1 MSQAISPIIILN
13 PNDDVAIARF
23 PVTAGY
29 VIAEK
34 HVTVLTDIKEGHKI
48 ALHDIAKDQ
57 AVKRYNQIIGYASQ
71 PIKAGEHIHLHNL
84 KMGEYGQNYAFGE
97 DKHDLPAPLEQRTFL
112 GFKRANGKVGT
123 RNYLGILTSVNCSA
137 TVARAIEDHFKK
149 RGVADYPNID
159 GIVALPQSF
168 GCAMDMKGDL
178 MKIMRRTMSGY
189 ANHANFAGILIIGLG
204 CESNQIKDL
213 IQVEGLNEGPM
224 LQHMTIQETGG
235 THKTFDK
242 GVQIIE
248 SMLAE
253 ANQYQREAV
262 PASELVLALEC
273 GGSDSYSGISANPAL
288 GYAVD
293 LLVQQGG
300 TAILAETPEIYGAEY
315 MLTRRA
321 ISPAVGQK
329 LVDRIHWWEDY
340 AKRCNAELNNNPSAG
355 NKEGGLTTILEKSL
369 GAIAKAGSSNL
380 VEVYEYAEPVTAKGL
395 VFMDTPGYDAFAC
408 TGQIA
413 GGANLMCFTTGR
425 GSAYGAKPTP
435 CIKLASN
442 NFLWKRQEEDM
453 DINCGDVADGLE
465 TLESAG
471 KRIFEMIL
479 AVASGEQTKS
489 EKFGYGS
496 LEFVP
501 WQPGAIM

>member
-1 MSQAISPIIILN
+1 MSNVSKTIILH
-13 PNDDVAIARF
+13 PNDDVAIARV
-23 PVTAGY
+23 PIPAGY
-29 VIAEK
+29 VIEEK
-34 HVTVLTDIKEGHKI
+34 NVTVLSDIKEGHKI
-48 ALHDIAKDQ
+48 ALHDIAPDQ
-57 AVKRYNQIIGYASQ
+57 PLKRYNQIIGYSSC
-71 PIKAGEHIHLHNL
+71 PIKAGEHVHLQNL
-84 KMGEYGQNYAFGE
+84 KMGEYGQVYDFCV
-97 DKHDLPAPLEQRTFL
+97 DKHTTPKPTEKRTFK
-112 GFKRANGKVGT
+112 GYKRANGKVGT
-123 RNYLGILTSVNCSA
+123 RNYIGILTSVNCSA

-149 RGVADYPNID
+149 RGLDDFANID

-178 MKIMRRTMSGY
+178 MNIMRRTMSGY
-189 ANHANFAGILIIGLG
+189 ANHPNFAGILIIGLG

-213 IQVEGLNEGPM
+213 IQVEGLNEGLM

-235 THKTFDK
+235 SQKTFDK
-242 GVQIIE
+242 GVEIIE

-253 ANQYQREAV
+253 ANKYTREEA
-262 PASELVLALEC
+262 PASELILALEC

-288 GYAVD
+288 GVAVD

-315 MLTRRA
+315 ILTRRA
-321 ISPAVGQK
+321 VSPEIGQK
-329 LVDRIHWWEDY
+329 LVNRILWWEDY

-369 GAIAKAGSSNL
+369 GAICKAGSTNL
-380 VEVYEYAEPVTAKGL
+380 VDVYEYAEPVEAKGL

-413 GGANLMCFTTGR
+413 GGSNIMCFTTGR

-435 CIKLASN
+435 CIKIASN

-453 DINCGDVADGLE
+453 DINCGDVADGIE

-479 AVASGEQTKS
+479 AVASGERTKS

>member
-1 MSQAISPIIILN
+1 MSNVSKTIVLH
-13 PNDDVAIARF
+13 PNDDVAIARV
-23 PVTAGY
+23 PVPAGY
-29 VIAEK
+29 VIAEQG
-34 HVTVLTDIKEGHKI
+34 VTVLSDIKEGHKI
-48 ALHDIAKDQ
+48 ALHDIAIDQ
-57 AVKRYNQIIGYASQ
+57 PLKRYNQIIGYASA
-71 PIKAGEHIHLHNL
+71 PIKAGEHVHLQNL
-84 KMGEYGQNYAFGE
+84 KMGEYGQVYDFCV
-97 DKHDLPAPLEQRTFL
+97 DKSETPKPSEKRTFK
-112 GFKRANGKVGT
+112 GYKRANGQVGT
-123 RNYLGILTSVNCSA
+123 RNYIGILTSVNCSA

-149 RGVADYPNID
+149 RGLEDLPNID

-178 MKIMRRTMSGY
+178 MNIMRRTMSGY
-189 ANHANFAGILIIGLG
+189 ANHPNFAGILIIGLG

-213 IQVEGLNEGPM
+213 IQVEGLNEGLM

-235 THKTFDK
+235 SQKTFDK

-253 ANQYQREAV
+253 ANKYTREEV
-262 PASELVLALEC
+262 PASELILALEC

-288 GYAVD
+288 GVAVD

-315 MLTRRA
+315 ILTRRA
-321 ISPAVGQK
+321 VSPEIGQK
-329 LVDRIHWWEDY
+329 LVNRILWWEDY

-369 GAIAKAGSSNL
+369 GAICKAGSTNL
-380 VEVYEYAEPVTAKGL
+380 VDVYEYAEPVKAKGL

-413 GGANLMCFTTGR
+413 GGSNIMCFTTGR

-435 CIKLASN
+435 CIKIASN

-453 DINCGDVADGLE
+453 DINCGDVADGVE
-465 TLESAG
+465 TLEAAG

-479 AVASGEQTKS
+479 AVASGEKTKS

>member
-1 MSQAISPIIILN
+1 MSNVSKTIILH
-13 PNDDVAIARF
+13 PNDDVAIARV
-23 PVTAGY
+23 PIPAGY
-29 VIAEK
+29 IIEEK
-34 HVTVLTDIKEGHKI
+34 NITVQSEIKEGHKI
-48 ALHDIAKDQ
+48 ALHDIAPEQ
-57 AVKRYNQIIGYASQ
+57 PLKRYNQIIGYASR
-71 PIKAGEHIHLHNL
+71 PIKAGEHVHLQNL
-84 KMGEYGQNYAFGE
+84 KMGEYGQVYDFCVNKQDTPKPTE
-97 DKHDLPAPLEQRTFL
+97 KRTFK
-112 GFKRANGKVGT
+112 GYKRANGKVGT
-123 RNYLGILTSVNCSA
+123 RNYIGILTSVNCSA
-137 TVARAIEDHFKK
+137 TVARSIEDHFKK
-149 RGVADYPNID
+149 RGVEDFTNID

-189 ANHANFAGILIIGLG
+189 ANHPNFAGILIVGLG

-213 IQVEGLNEGPM
+213 IQIEGLNEGAM
-224 LQHMTIQETGG
+224 LQHLTIQETGG
-235 THKTFDK
+235 SQKAFDK

-248 SMLAE
+248 SMLVE
-253 ANQYQREAV
+253 ANKCTREEV
-262 PASELVLALEC
+262 PASELILALEC

-288 GYAVD
+288 GVAVD

-315 MLTRRA
+315 ILTRRA
-321 ISPAVGQK
+321 VSPEIGQK
-329 LVDRIHWWEDY
+329 LVNRILWWEDY

-369 GAIAKAGSSNL
+369 GAICKAGSTNL
-380 VEVYEYAEPVTAKGL
+380 VDVYEYAEPVNAKGL
-395 VFMDTPGYDAFAC
+395 VFMDTPGYDAIAC

-413 GGANLMCFTTGR
+413 GGSNVMCFTTGR

-435 CIKLASN
+435 CIKIASN

-453 DINCGDVADGLE
+453 DINCGNVADGKE

-471 KRIFEMIL
+471 KKIFEMIL

>member
-1 MSQAISPIIILN
+1 MGEVSKIIILH

-23 PVTAGY
+23 PLPQGY
-29 VIAEK
+29 LIEEK
-34 HVTVLTDIKEGHKI
+34 KIQVLSDIKEGHKI
-48 ALHDIAKDQ
+48 ALHNIAQDQ
-57 AVKRYNQIIGYASQ
+57 PIKRYNQIIGYSNK

-84 KMGEYGQNYAFGE
+84 KMGEYDQKYNFCI
-97 DKHDLPAPLEQRTFL
+97 DKKETITSDKIRTFM
-112 GFKRANGKVGT
+112 GYRRKNGKVAT
-123 RNYLGILTSVNCSA
+123 RNYIGILTSVNCSA
-137 TVARAIEDHFKK
+137 TVAKRIEDHFKTVGIK
-149 RGVADYPNID
+149 NYPNID

-178 MKIMRRTMSGY
+178 MKIMQRTMSGY
-189 ANHANFAGILIIGLG
+189 ANHSNFAGVLIIGLG

-213 IQVEGLNEGPM
+213 IQIQGINEGPM
-224 LQHMTIQETGG
+224 LQHMTIQEMGG
-235 THKTFDK
+235 SQKTFDK
-242 GVQIIE
+242 GIQIIE
-248 SMLAE
+248 SMLNE
-253 ANQYQREAV
+253 ANQYTREEV

-288 GYAVD
+288 GVAVD
-293 LLVQQGG
+293 LLVKQGG

-321 ISPAVGQK
+321 ISTEVGQK
-329 LVDRIHWWEDY
+329 LVNRILWWEDY

-369 GAIAKAGSSNL
+369 GAICKAGSTNL
-380 VEVYEYAEPVTAKGL
+380 VDVYEYAEQVIAKGL

-413 GGANLMCFTTGR
+413 GGANIMCFTTGR
-425 GSAYGAKPTP
+425 GSAYGGKPTP
-435 CIKLASN
+435 CIKIASN
-442 NFLWKRQEEDM
+442 NFLWRRQEEDM

-471 KRIFEMIL
+471 NRIFEMIL
-479 AVASGEQTKS
+479 AVASGEKSKS

>member
-1 MSQAISPIIILN
+1 MSTISPIIILH

-23 PVTAGY
+23 PVQAGY
-29 VIAEK
+29 VIVDK
-34 HVTVLTDIKEGHKI
+34 NITVLSDIKEGHKI
-48 ALHDIAKDQ
+48 ALHDIKTDEP
-57 AVKRYNQIIGYASQ
+57 VKRYNQIIGYASE

-84 KMGEYGQNYAFGE
+84 KMGDYGQDYAFGV
-97 DKHDLPAPLEQRTFL
+97 DKHDMPKPTEKRSFM
-112 GFKRANGKVGT
+112 GYKRANGKVGT
-123 RNYLGILTSVNCSA
+123 RNYIGILTSVNCSA
-137 TVARAIEDHFKK
+137 TVARAIEEHFKK
-149 RGVADYPNID
+149 RGLEDFPNID

-168 GCAMDMKGDL
+168 GCAMDMKGEL
-178 MKIMRRTMSGY
+178 MKIMQRTMSGY

-213 IQVEGLNEGPM
+213 IQVEQLQEGPM

-235 THKTFDK
+235 TQKTFNK

-248 SMLAE
+248 SMLVE
-253 ANQYQREAV
+253 ANKFQREEV
-262 PASELVLALEC
+262 PASELILALEC

-321 ISPAVGQK
+321 VSPEVGQK
-329 LVDRIHWWEDY
+329 LVDRILWWEDY
-340 AKRCNAELNNNPSAG
+340 AKRCHAELNNNPSAG

-380 VEVYEYAEPVTAKGL
+380 VDVYEYAQPVTAKGL

-413 GGANLMCFTTGR
+413 GGSTVMCFTTGR

-435 CIKLASN
+435 CIKLATN

>member
-1 MSQAISPIIILN
+1 MSEVPKIIILH

-23 PVTAGY
+23 PVPKGY
-29 VIAEK
+29 IINERN
-34 HVTVLTDIKEGHKI
+34 VTVLSDIKEGHKI
-48 ALHDIAKDQ
+48 AIRDIAQ
-57 AVKRYNQIIGYASQ
+57 NQPLKRYNQIIGYSSQ

-84 KMGEYGQNYAFGE
+84 KMGEYGQEYNFCV
-97 DKHDLPAPLEQRTFL
+97 DKKETPKATKIRTFM
-112 GFKRANGKVGT
+112 GYKRKNGQVAT
-123 RNYLGILTSVNCSA
+123 RNYIGILTSVNCSA
-137 TVARAIEDHFKK
+137 TVAKRLEDHFKAK
-149 RGVADYPNID
+149 ELTGYPNID

-178 MKIMRRTMSGY
+178 MRIMQRTMSGY
-189 ANHANFAGILIIGLG
+189 ANHPNFAGILIIGLG

-235 THKTFDK
+235 SQKTFDK
-242 GVQIIE
+242 GIGIIE
-248 SMLAE
+248 SMLEE
-253 ANQYQREAV
+253 ANQYTREEV

-288 GYAVD
+288 GVAVD

-321 ISPAVGQK
+321 VSPEVGQK
-329 LVDRIHWWEDY
+329 LVNRIVWWEDY

-369 GAIAKAGSSNL
+369 GAICKAGSTNL
-380 VEVYEYAEPVTAKGL
+380 VDVYEYAEPITAKGL
-395 VFMDTPGYDAFAC
+395 VFMDTPGYDAYAC

-413 GGANLMCFTTGR
+413 GGANIMCFTTGR

-435 CIKLASN
+435 CIKIASN
-442 NFLWKRQEEDM
+442 NFLWRRQEEDM
-453 DINCGDVADGLE
+453 DINCGDIADGLE

-471 KRIFEMIL
+471 NRIFEMIL
-479 AVASGEQTKS
+479 SVASGEKTKS

>member
-1 MSQAISPIIILN
+1 MSNISSVIILH

-23 PVTAGY
+23 PVNQGD
-29 VIAEK
+29 VISERG
-34 HVTVLTDIKEGHKI
+34 VVVLTDVKEGHKI
-48 ALHDIAKDQ
+48 ALRDIAIDQ

-84 KMGEYGQNYAFGE
+84 KMGDYGQDYAFCV
-97 DKHDLPAPLEQRTFL
+97 DKKEIEPAAEVRTFM
-112 GFKRANGKVGT
+112 GYRRANGKVAT
-123 RNYLGILTSVNCSA
+123 RNYIGILTSVNCSA
-137 TVARAIEDHFKK
+137 TVAKAMEEHFKSV
-149 RGVADYPNID
+149 GLADYPNID

-178 MKIMRRTMSGY
+178 MKIMQRTMSGY
-189 ANHANFAGILIIGLG
+189 ANHANFAGVLIVGLG
-204 CESNQIKDL
+204 CESNQIKEL
-213 IQVEGLNEGPM
+213 IKIEAINEGPM
-224 LQHMTIQETGG
+224 LQHLTIQETGG
-235 THKTFDK
+235 TQKTLNK
-242 GVQIIE
+242 GIEIIE
-248 SMLAE
+248 GMLSQ
-253 ANQYQREAV
+253 ANNLHREKIPV
-262 PASELVLALEC
+262 SELIVALEC

-293 LLVQQGG
+293 LLIQQGG

-321 ISPAVGQK
+321 VSPQVGQK
-329 LVDRIHWWEDY
+329 LINRIRWWEDY
-340 AKRCNAELNNNPSAG
+340 AIRCHAELNNNPSAG

-380 VEVYEYAEPVTAKGL
+380 VDVYEYAEPVTAKGL

-413 GGANLMCFTTGR
+413 GGANVMCFTTGR
-425 GSAYGAKPTP
+425 GSAYGGKPTP
-435 CIKLASN
+435 CIKIASN
-442 NFLWKRQEEDM
+442 NFLWRRQEEDM

-465 TLESAG
+465 SLESAG
-471 KRIFEMIL
+471 RRIFEMIIN
-479 AVASGEQTKS
+479 VASGEKSKS

>member
-1 MSQAISPIIILN
+1 MSNVLPYIILH

-23 PVTAGY
+23 PIAAGY
-29 VIAEK
+29 EIAERNIA
-34 HVTVLTDIKEGHKI
+34 VLADIKEGHKI
-48 ALHDIAKDQ
+48 ALRDIA
-57 AVKRYNQIIGYASQ
+57 ANAPVKRYNQIIGYASQ
-71 PIKAGEHIHLHNL
+71 AIKAGEHIHLQNL
-84 KMGEYGQNYAFGE
+84 KMGDYGHDYAYGE
-97 DKHDLPAPLEQRTFL
+97 DRHPTPQPKEKRTFK
-112 GFKRANGKVGT
+112 GIRRANGKVAT
-123 RNYLGILTSVNCSA
+123 RNYIGVLTSVNCSA
-137 TVARAIEDHFKK
+137 TVARAIEDHFKA
-149 RGVADYPNID
+149 RGLKDYPNVD
-159 GIVALPQSF
+159 GVVALPQSF

-178 MKIMRRTMSGY
+178 MHIMRRTMVGY
-189 ANHANFAGILIIGLG
+189 ATHANFAGVLIIGLG

-213 IQVEGLNEGPM
+213 FDIEGMNEGPM
-224 LQHMTIQETGG
+224 LQHITIQDTGG
-235 THKTFDK
+235 TRKTFDK
-242 GVQIIE
+242 GVAIVE

-253 ANQYQREAV
+253 ANKATREDI
-262 PASELVLALEC
+262 PASELVVALEC

-300 TAILAETPEIYGAEY
+300 TAILSETPEIYGAEY

-321 ISPAVGQK
+321 VSPEVGRK
-329 LVDRIHWWEDY
+329 LVDRIKWWEDY
-340 AKRCNAELNNNPSAG
+340 AKRCHAELNNNPSAG

-369 GAIAKAGSSNL
+369 GAIAKAGSTNL
-380 VEVYEYAEPVTAKGL
+380 VDVYQYAEPVTARGL

-465 TLESAG
+465 SLESAG

-479 AVASGEQTKS
+479 SVASGQKSKS
-489 EKFGYGS
+489 EAFGYGS